1 MGNSMKELGRLGQK
15 RYGGFFFEEF
25 LKELQGRKGIAI
37 YKEMSENDDIAGA
50 ILYAIEMLIRQA
62 SWNVQPRGTTPADK
76 EARDFVL
83 SCMDDMSDT
92 WSDTISEILS
102 FLTYGWSA
110 HEIVYKRRCGKR
122 KDPRLRS
129 KYTDGLIGWQK
140 LPIRAQET
148 LYEWLYDDNDN
159 IVGLV
164 QNPPPD
170 FGLIN
175 IPIEKL
181 LLFKTKSRK
190 GNPEGRSILRN
201 AYRDWYFKRR
211 IQEIEG
217 IGIERDL
224 AGLPTM
230 TAPEGLNI
238 WDEEDPEMVAMRV
251 AAERVVQNIRRDSL
265 EGLVV
270 PNGWKVELLST
281 GGRRQFDTSAII
293 ERYDSRIAMTVLAD
307 FILMG
312 HQSVG
317 SFALSSD
324 KTKMFSMAI
333 GSYLDIICEVF
344 NNVAIPAL
352 IDINGDHFAGITDYP
367 QLTHGDV
374 EDANLEKLGNFIHQM
389 VGCGALIPDEGLE
402 DFIRDAAGMPER
414 LEDWDDKEDTSAS
427 DGGTDA
433 NGNQKNP
440 TKPPSSN
447 VSPDDDDLDT
457 EEEDAEDLEKAKK
470 ARQRLGRK
478 ARR

>member
-25 LKELQGRKGIAI
+25 LKELQGRKGIAV

-62 SWNVQPRGTTPADK
+62 SWNVQPRGTTPADE

-92 WSDTISEILS
+92 WSDTVSEILS

-201 AYRDWYFKRR
+201 AYRDGYFKRR
-211 IQEIEG
+211 IQELEG

-224 AGLPTM
+224 AGRPTL
-230 TAPEGLNI
+230 TAPEGLHI
-238 WDEEDPEMVAMRV
+238 WDEEDPELVAMRV

-440 TKPPSSN
+440 AKPPSSN
-447 VSPDDDDLDT
+447 VSPDDDLDT
-457 EEEDAEDLEKAKK
+457 GEEDAEDLEKAKK